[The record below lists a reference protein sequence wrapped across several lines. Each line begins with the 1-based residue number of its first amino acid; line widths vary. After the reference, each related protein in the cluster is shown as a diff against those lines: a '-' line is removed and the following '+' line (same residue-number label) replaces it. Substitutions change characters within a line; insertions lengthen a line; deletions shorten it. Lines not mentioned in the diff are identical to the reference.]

1 MSSNYSMTSFNSTE
15 LSSLK
20 SRRRFRYLQADEL
33 SNTSRKNEYRKF
45 LAIASAEYASNN
57 GNIKTAEVRKK
68 FKTGEIF
75 IPNFD
80 IWLNTGLFIKWDEE
94 EKKLAL
100 SSDRN
105 VLVRVTFEKNADYKK
120 NKNENHKNLVEFVE
134 NSKRL
139 LEIREN
145 EAALMTDNT
154 ETEVSNHQKDIE
166 STDNGIQKKSV
177 VSKTSNKQTI
187 NQNQLNKKKK
197 KTVPTRA
204 KQQAKKNS
212 SLRNICTETSDLSD
226 SNDDGKQDSNDKSE
240 TPVKISANEKK
251 VLNKKLDDLA
261 VSFFEKTNTV
271 VEDASYEVVDVVDA
285 KIENEDL
292 FFKIKWKNDTKR
304 GVKYSQS
311 WEKGSTVSFSDS
323 FVQEFKNRLGKKIN
337 FEINLPEK
345 RKYIVKKVEVSN
357 LPASTRAIAD
367 KFFEIDSF
375 LSKNC

>member
-1 MSSNYSMTSFNSTE
+1 MSTNYSMTSFNSTE

-20 SRRRFRYLQADEL
+20 SRRGFRYLQADEL

-57 GNIKTAEVRKK
+57 GNMNKAVVRKS
-68 FKTGEIF
+68 GEIF

-80 IWLNTGLFIKWDEE
+80 LWLNTGIFIKWDEE

-105 VLVRVTFEKNADYKK
+105 VLVRVTFEKSADYEK
-120 NKNENHKNLVEFVE
+120 NKYKNHKNLVEFVE

-145 EAALMTDNT
+145 DQ
-154 ETEVSNHQKDIE
+154 QKDIE
-166 STDNGIQKKSV
+166 STDNETHSKKDIQNGN
-177 VSKTSNKQTI
+177 NKRTI
-187 NQNQLNKKKK
+187 NQNQRNKKKK
-197 KTVPTRA
+197 KTE
-204 KQQAKKNS
+204 NS

-226 SNDDGKQDSNDKSE
+226 SNDDGKQDSNDKHE

-271 VEDASYEVVDVVDA
+271 VENASYEV
-285 KIENEDL
+285 
-292 FFKIKWKNDTKR
+292 FK
-304 GVKYSQS
+304 
-311 WEKGSTVSFSDS
+311 
-323 FVQEFKNRLGKKIN
+323 
-337 FEINLPEK
+337 
-345 RKYIVKKVEVSN
+345 
-357 LPASTRAIAD
+357 A
-367 KFFEIDSF
+367 
-375 LSKNC
+375 